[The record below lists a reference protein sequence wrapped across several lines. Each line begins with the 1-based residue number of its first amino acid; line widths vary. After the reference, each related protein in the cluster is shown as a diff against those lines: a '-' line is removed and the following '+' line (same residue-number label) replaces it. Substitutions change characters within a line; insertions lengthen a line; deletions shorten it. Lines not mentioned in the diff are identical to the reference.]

1 MSKAD
6 EMQSTC
12 EEQATALRQAIEEWV
27 EAAEATREYLINLSS
42 GPTTQVEP
50 LHPGF
55 FRQMQ
60 EAHDREQKARMRYIR
75 ANNNLYDCMER
86 HNLIE

>member
-1 MSKAD
+1 MD
-6 EMQSTC
+6 PMQSPC
-12 EEQATALRQAIEEWV
+12 EEQAAALREAIDEWV
-27 EAAEATREYLINLSS
+27 EAAEATREYLVKM
-42 GPTTQVEP
+42 PADPAAQVEP

-60 EAHDREQKARMRYIR
+60 EAHEQERQARMRYIR
-75 ANNNLYDCMER
+75 ANNLLYECMER

>member
-1 MSKAD
+1 
-6 EMQSTC
+6 MQSPC
-12 EEQATALRQAIEEWV
+12 EEQAAALRIAIDEWV
-27 EAAEATREYLINLSS
+27 EAAEATREYLVRMSS
-42 GPTTQVEP
+42 DPSAQVEP

-60 EAHDREQKARMRYIR
+60 EAHEHEHKARMRFIR
-75 ANNNLYDCMER
+75 ANNLLYECMGR

>member
-1 MSKAD
+1 
-6 EMQSTC
+6 MQSPC
-12 EEQATALRQAIEEWV
+12 EEQAAALRQAIDEWV
-27 EAAEATREYLINLSS
+27 EAAEATREYLVKMPSD
-42 GPTTQVEP
+42 PTAQVEP

-60 EAHDREQKARMRYIR
+60 EAHERERKARMRNIR
-75 ANNNLYDCMER
+75 ANNSLYECMER

>member
-1 MSKAD
+1 MTQPDDS
-6 EMQSTC
+6 QSPC
-12 EEQATALRQAIEEWV
+12 EAQAAVLRQAIDEWV
-27 EAAEATREYLINLSS
+27 EAAEATREYLVRMPSD
-42 GPTTQVEP
+42 PTSQVEP

-60 EAHDREQKARMRYIR
+60 EAHDRERKARLRYIR
-75 ANNNLYDCMER
+75 ANNQLYECMER